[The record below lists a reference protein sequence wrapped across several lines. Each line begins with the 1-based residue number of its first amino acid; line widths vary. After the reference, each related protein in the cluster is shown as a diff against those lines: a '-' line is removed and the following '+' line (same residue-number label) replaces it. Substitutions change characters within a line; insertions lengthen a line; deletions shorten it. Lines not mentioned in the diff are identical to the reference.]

1 MSRVIGF
8 SLKLE
13 GSQKTVTELG
23 NINKALDNVSKQI
36 NTVKKV
42 DSGILRPLFEG
53 QAQFKKS
60 LEDTN
65 KVLIQQDKLLNN
77 LGKGKTVDKSAIDAL
92 LVTIKKLKKEIEQLK
107 VDLNNIKSPTINV
120 ASGTGFDELVSKAKS
135 VNKEIM
141 GFSSTFDQLSKGSGA
156 NFLSQISAIDTRLR
170 ALKKEIT
177 TAKGTGDTASLETL
191 LVEERALNISKKETI
206 QLLKQEEA
214 GFVSL
219 SNKIDPTSVIGMRNE
234 LSRLKKEFLLLS
246 EAERS
251 SEEGLK
257 KFAQINVLN
266 SKVSEIEQST
276 GDFRR
281 NVGNYKDAVAGLIPT
296 LERLQKEGVI
306 TQKALLDAFR
316 TENKTKVDQ
325 LTKEVN
331 ELSVAF
337 TKMSDAEKK
346 TANGIA
352 IFKQLEAKL
361 KELNSTAISTSTS
374 FGKFGQSALS
384 IGNVIT
390 GGLIGGGAVVAF
402 QAAFSGIRK
411 AVDISAELSDVEAD
425 VRKTTGLTIEQV
437 KQLEAAF
444 KNIDSRT
451 STTEL
456 LKISAVAG
464 QLGVTGVKG
473 IEDFTKALNVVSVA
487 LGDDLKGGVDE
498 ISRDLSRLSNV
509 LFGATTD
516 GTELSENIL
525 HIGNSLNVLAST
537 SAATG
542 ENIVDFASRIGRS
555 LVPLG
560 VTAEEV
566 LALSATF
573 DELSIRP
580 EQGATAINNLIK
592 DIGANSKDIAKTLQL
607 NEAELKKAFNTDPL
621 KAFDI
626 VLKRITELSGGDK
639 TVLLKYLKDIK
650 QTGQGVSDVFLAL
663 GKNSDIFDRNLG
675 NAEKSLKSTSSLF
688 NEFNLKNE
696 NLAGSLDKLS
706 KKLQD
711 IASNPGFIIFVD
723 RIITNLGAAASLIG
737 EVFGAVGGVF
747 ERLTANVVDSNN
759 KTESSF
765 LGITLNNLALSDSN
779 YIVGKSIGEL
789 ASFINKEKAA
799 IDGTIKSLQ
808 EENISKE
815 TKSKLIDELVSK
827 YPDLL
832 DKYDLEFAS
841 TERLGKIQIDLTN
854 SLQKQTLERIK
865 IKTKGLLEEKLI
877 NEQIL
882 FAEYELG
889 RGLTF
894 IQSGLADFFGN
905 KDKVLEE
912 SKKSS
917 LAKQAEIKQ
926 SILDLE
932 NTFARVAKN
941 NGLDKIFLE
950 ADSNIEKVNDRLRGL
965 INDTALALEDDK
977 LSDKIKAKILEISKA
992 ADQARQQ
999 LNSSNSLGEFDTA
1012 SGKQALEN
1020 KVTSTNKLIE
1030 KYRSLIDVKDKNSD
1044 QDSIE
1049 TDTLNR
1055 NSKLI
1060 DKASESLEA
1069 LRRRYEALLSDQI
1082 LNEFDKKSTK
1092 VLEDLQN
1099 KQKDIQAEL
1108 LKGGSKDRIA
1118 YLQGIA
1124 IEYEKIAAKEKDII
1138 ETERAKFIEDSRNE
1152 LIKLKNEVDQIIND
1166 GTKITIESEINT
1178 AQFDLGQTTRKI
1190 DIEYTTNLDQL
1201 KADLVSGKLTQEQ
1214 FAAEV
1219 VRIDKEKLD
1228 KQLEAAKNYKEITDR
1243 LYKALLDTQL
1253 LSLKIENDK
1262 INAGIIQAAQDKQHQ
1277 AALDRA
1283 DGKNNNNPIAEAIAI
1298 ESKKN
1303 ADLLDQ
1309 KAKYN
1314 AAANKYNEEYVTNT
1328 QESSD
1333 KIVDIQK
1340 TGYDKDAANAAAANQ
1355 KKLDDQKALYDAIK
1369 NQALEIAQQ
1378 IADTLFAIDQE
1389 RANKTYENNL
1399 SNLEKE
1405 KAARLKLV
1413 KGNTAEEERI
1423 NAEFDAKRKK
1433 IEKQK
1438 FEDDKKRAIN
1448 EAGINGALAIVKT
1461 FASYGFTPI
1470 GAALAA
1476 AQAILT
1482 AIQIAKIKSTSFAEG
1497 GFGHQKM
1504 FRKSGEGGYTGASQ
1518 APRDHT
1524 GKRPVGTAMYHEN
1537 EYTATEGQVNQNKD
1551 IFDIAEADRK
1561 RMQTGQASQL
1571 KKHLYAALIRHET
1584 TPNIFTRNRKI
1595 EAPVLYQPNYFQRA
1609 NQSSKVEMSEDSIKA
1624 MSKTIAA
1631 EVHASIATG
1640 THEGFTKA
1648 TEKIIQD
1655 QIRNTNLKKA
1665 I

>member
-1 MSRVIGF
+1 MTRVIGF

-23 NINKALDNVSKQI
+23 NINTALGNVSSQI
-36 NTVKKV
+36 KKINEGGV
-42 DSGILRPLFEG
+42 LKPLFED
-53 QAQFKKS
+53 QAQFKS
-60 LEDTN
+60 ALQENT
-65 KVLIQQDKLLNN
+65 KVLKSMDTLLTN
-77 LGKGKTVDKSAIDAL
+77 LGKGKNVDQSAIDAL
-92 LVTIKKLKKEIEQLK
+92 LVTIKKLKTEIEQLK

-120 ASGTGFDELVSKAKS
+120 ASGDGLDKLKERAKA
-135 VNKEIM
+135 VNHEIM
-141 GFSSTFDQLSKGSGA
+141 EIAPAFNALADGA
-156 NFLSQISAIDTRLR
+156 GLKLLNQIAAIDIK
-170 ALKKEIT
+170 LKQVKANI
-177 TAKGTGDTASLETL
+177 ASTKADSGPDQQGNLTL
-191 LVEERALNISKKETI
+191 LLAEEKALTNQKVELNKQVKDEISNFDKLGKE
-206 QLLKQEEA
+206 
-214 GFVSL
+214 
-219 SNKIDPTSVIGMRNE
+219 IDPTSIIGMRNE
-234 LSRLKKEFLLLS
+234 LKRLKNEFLLMGEERKKSQEGLEKFARINVVNAKLN
-246 EAERS
+246 EAEQ
-251 SEEGLK
+251 
-257 KFAQINVLN
+257 QI
-266 SKVSEIEQST
+266 
-276 GDFRR
+276 GDFIR
-281 NVGNYKDAVAGLIPT
+281 NVGNYRDAVSSLLPT
-296 LERLQKEGVI
+296 LEKLTREGKL
-306 TQKALLDAFR
+306 TGNGLADAFR
-316 TENKTKVDQ
+316 SEAFANVQKLEQEVTELAQAFDK
-325 LTKEVN
+325 LTKEEKEAEIGIQLFSKLTAKAN
-331 ELSVAF
+331 ELQGA
-337 TKMSDAEKK
+337 MSKVP
-346 TANGIA
+346 
-352 IFKQLEAKL
+352 
-361 KELNSTAISTSTS
+361 KETNRVKGSLISL
-374 FGKFGQSALS
+374 GDL
-384 IGNVIT
+384 IT
-390 GGLIGGGAVVAF
+390 GGLITGGLFALASSAKAFGAAAISEF
-402 QAAFSGIRK
+402 TQAETALSKIKAQLTATGNVSGKTAEQLKALATKIEINVGIDGDQVLNEVTSNLLKFVRVQGEVFERAQTN
-411 AVDISAELSDVEAD
+411 AVDLAQVMGGDLAGATNLLGKALDNPIKGISLLNKAGIGLSEATQKQIKDAVKANDLYKAQGIILTEVEGRVKGVSGAIQNSDLQNLRAATVAWNNFKETVGGVIISITNSFFKLGKEISDGTLFTPVGLKITKVALDDLTESIVKETSALDLSFKALKDDNLSRESKKVIMDDLESKYGTLVSAEE
-425 VRKTTGLTIEQV
+425 
-437 KQLEAAF
+437 LEGA
-444 KNIDSRT
+444 T
-451 STTEL
+451 LE
-456 LKISAVAG
+456 
-464 QLGVTGVKG
+464 
-473 IEDFTKALNVVSVA
+473 
-487 LGDDLKGGVDE
+487 
-498 ISRDLSRLSNV
+498 DLSRIQARLTEVS
-509 LFGATTD
+509 LQQIEQRIKATTREASLTEIANKKIELAFLKRNSTEKSSFFTKVQIALSGASGASVD
-516 GTELSENIL
+516 KEFELKAKEVQDQIDKLTVELSKSDEIL
-525 HIGNSLNVLAST
+525 NDAIPTIDTEKIKFSYKDAVLKIQT
-537 SAATG
+537 ILRVTG
-542 ENIVDFASRIGRS
+542 KALSDPN
-555 LVPLG
+555 L
-560 VTAEEV
+560 TAE
-566 LALSATF
+566 SKK
-573 DELSIRP
+573 ELK
-580 EQGATAINNLIK
+580 N
-592 DIGANSKDIAKTLQL
+592 LQL
-607 NEAELKKAFNTDPL
+607 TF
-621 KAFDI
+621 
-626 VLKRITELSGGDK
+626 SGFK
-639 TVLLKYLKDIK
+639 
-650 QTGQGVSDVFLAL
+650 
-663 GKNSDIFDRNLG
+663 
-675 NAEKSLKSTSSLF
+675 
-688 NEFNLKNE
+688 
-696 NLAGSLDKLS
+696 
-706 KKLQD
+706 
-711 IASNPGFIIFVD
+711 
-723 RIITNLGAAASLIG
+723 
-737 EVFGAVGGVF
+737 
-747 ERLTANVVDSNN
+747 VDSN
-759 KTESSF
+759 SSQDVINSIANQF
-765 LGITLNNLALSDSN
+765 NAASTAIKGLT
-779 YIVGKSIGEL
+779 GKSIGL
-789 ASFINKEKAA
+789 
-799 IDGTIKSLQ
+799 IDNLSD
-808 EENISKE
+808 E
-815 TKSKLIDELVSK
+815 TKK
-827 YPDLL
+827 
-832 DKYDLEFAS
+832 A
-841 TERLGKIQIDLTN
+841 GNAQA
-854 SLQKQTLERIK
+854 
-865 IKTKGLLEEKLI
+865 KLI
-877 NEQIL
+877 NEQTK
-882 FAEYELG
+882 
-889 RGLTF
+889 R
-894 IQSGLADFFGN
+894 LADLQNQIDGLRIDSIDNDF
-905 KDKVLEE
+905 DKKIADVAEKTDIEVQKIIASIKELEAIKIKTSDDNTEIEKLKEVKSLLEE
-912 SKKSS
+912 SRDKQITIIKADQVKAISEARTE
-917 LAKQAEIKQ
+917 LAK
-926 SILDLE
+926 
-932 NTFARVAKN
+932 
-941 NGLDKIFLE
+941 
-950 ADSNIEKVNDRLRGL
+950 
-965 INDTALALEDDK
+965 
-977 LSDKIKAKILEISKA
+977 
-992 ADQARQQ
+992 
-999 LNSSNSLGEFDTA
+999 
-1012 SGKQALEN
+1012 
-1020 KVTSTNKLIE
+1020 
-1030 KYRSLIDVKDKNSD
+1030 
-1044 QDSIE
+1044 
-1049 TDTLNR
+1049 
-1055 NSKLI
+1055 
-1060 DKASESLEA
+1060 
-1069 LRRRYEALLSDQI
+1069 
-1082 LNEFDKKSTK
+1082 
-1092 VLEDLQN
+1092 LQN
-1099 KQKDIQAEL
+1099 EIQ
-1108 LKGGSKDRIA
+1108 
-1118 YLQGIA
+1118 
-1124 IEYEKIAAKEKDII
+1124 
-1138 ETERAKFIEDSRNE
+1138 
-1152 LIKLKNEVDQIIND
+1152 QIIAD

>member
-1 MSRVIGF
+1 MTRVIGF

-23 NINKALDNVSKQI
+23 NINTALGNVSSQI
-36 NTVKKV
+36 KKINEGGV
-42 DSGILRPLFEG
+42 LKPLFED
-53 QAQFKKS
+53 QAQFKS
-60 LEDTN
+60 ALQENT
-65 KVLIQQDKLLNN
+65 KVLKSMDTLLTN
-77 LGKGKTVDKSAIDAL
+77 LGKGKNVDQSAIDAL
-92 LVTIKKLKKEIEQLK
+92 LVTIKKLKTEIEQLK

-120 ASGTGFDELVSKAKS
+120 ASGDGLDKLKERAKA
-135 VNKEIM
+135 VNHEIM
-141 GFSSTFDQLSKGSGA
+141 EIAPAFNALADGA
-156 NFLSQISAIDTRLR
+156 GLKLLNQIAAIDIK
-170 ALKKEIT
+170 LKQVKANI
-177 TAKGTGDTASLETL
+177 ASTKADSGPDQQGNLTL
-191 LVEERALNISKKETI
+191 LLAEEKALTNQKVELNKQVKDEISNFDKLGKE
-206 QLLKQEEA
+206 
-214 GFVSL
+214 
-219 SNKIDPTSVIGMRNE
+219 IDPTSIIGMRNE
-234 LSRLKKEFLLLS
+234 LKRLKNEFLLMGEERKKSQEGLEKFARINVVNAKLN
-246 EAERS
+246 EAEQ
-251 SEEGLK
+251 
-257 KFAQINVLN
+257 QI
-266 SKVSEIEQST
+266 
-276 GDFRR
+276 GDFIR
-281 NVGNYKDAVAGLIPT
+281 NVGNYRDAVSSLLPT
-296 LERLQKEGVI
+296 LEKLTREGKL
-306 TQKALLDAFR
+306 TGNGLADAFR
-316 TENKTKVDQ
+316 SEAFANVQKLEQEVTELAQAFDK
-325 LTKEVN
+325 LTKEEKEAEIGIQLFSKLTAKAN
-331 ELSVAF
+331 ELQGA
-337 TKMSDAEKK
+337 MSKVP
-346 TANGIA
+346 
-352 IFKQLEAKL
+352 
-361 KELNSTAISTSTS
+361 KETNRVKGSLISL
-374 FGKFGQSALS
+374 GDL
-384 IGNVIT
+384 IT
-390 GGLIGGGAVVAF
+390 GGLITGGLFALASSAKAFGAAAISEF
-402 QAAFSGIRK
+402 TQAETALSKIKAQLTATGNVSGKTAEQLKALATKIEINVGIDGDQVLNEVTSNLLKFVRVQGEVFERAQTN
-411 AVDISAELSDVEAD
+411 AVDLAQVMGGDLAGATNLLGKALDNPIKGISLLNKAGIGLSEATQKQIKDAVKANDLYKAQGIILTEVEGRVKGVSGAIQNSDLQNLRAATVAWNNFKETVGGVIISITNSFFKLGKEISDGTLFTPVGLKITKVALDDLTESIVKETSALDLSFKALKDDNLSRESKKVIMDDLESKYGTLVSAEE
-425 VRKTTGLTIEQV
+425 
-437 KQLEAAF
+437 LEGA
-444 KNIDSRT
+444 T
-451 STTEL
+451 LE
-456 LKISAVAG
+456 
-464 QLGVTGVKG
+464 
-473 IEDFTKALNVVSVA
+473 
-487 LGDDLKGGVDE
+487 
-498 ISRDLSRLSNV
+498 DLSRIQARLTEVS
-509 LFGATTD
+509 LQQIEQRIKATTREASLTEIANKKIELAFLKRNSTEKSSFFTKVQIALSGASGASVD
-516 GTELSENIL
+516 KEFELKAKEVQDQIDKLTVELSKSDEIL
-525 HIGNSLNVLAST
+525 NDAIPTIDTEKIKFSYKDAVLKIQT
-537 SAATG
+537 ILRVTG
-542 ENIVDFASRIGRS
+542 KALSDPN
-555 LVPLG
+555 L
-560 VTAEEV
+560 TAE
-566 LALSATF
+566 SKK
-573 DELSIRP
+573 ELK
-580 EQGATAINNLIK
+580 N
-592 DIGANSKDIAKTLQL
+592 LQL
-607 NEAELKKAFNTDPL
+607 TF
-621 KAFDI
+621 
-626 VLKRITELSGGDK
+626 SGFK
-639 TVLLKYLKDIK
+639 
-650 QTGQGVSDVFLAL
+650 
-663 GKNSDIFDRNLG
+663 
-675 NAEKSLKSTSSLF
+675 
-688 NEFNLKNE
+688 
-696 NLAGSLDKLS
+696 
-706 KKLQD
+706 
-711 IASNPGFIIFVD
+711 
-723 RIITNLGAAASLIG
+723 
-737 EVFGAVGGVF
+737 
-747 ERLTANVVDSNN
+747 VDSN
-759 KTESSF
+759 SSQDVINSIANQF
-765 LGITLNNLALSDSN
+765 NAASTAIKGLT
-779 YIVGKSIGEL
+779 GKSIGL
-789 ASFINKEKAA
+789 
-799 IDGTIKSLQ
+799 IDNLSD
-808 EENISKE
+808 E
-815 TKSKLIDELVSK
+815 TKK
-827 YPDLL
+827 
-832 DKYDLEFAS
+832 A
-841 TERLGKIQIDLTN
+841 GNAQA
-854 SLQKQTLERIK
+854 
-865 IKTKGLLEEKLI
+865 KLI
-877 NEQIL
+877 NEQTK
-882 FAEYELG
+882 
-889 RGLTF
+889 R
-894 IQSGLADFFGN
+894 LADLQNQIDGLRIDSIDNDF
-905 KDKVLEE
+905 DKKIADVAEKTDIEVQKIIASIKELEAIKIKTSDDNTEIEKLKEVKSLLEE
-912 SKKSS
+912 SRD
-917 LAKQAEIKQ
+917 KQIT
-926 SILDLE
+926 I
-932 NTFARVAKN
+932 
-941 NGLDKIFLE
+941 
-950 ADSNIEKVNDRLRGL
+950 
-965 INDTALALEDDK
+965 
-977 LSDKIKAKILEISKA
+977 IKADQVKAISE
-992 ADQARQQ
+992 ARTE
-999 LNSSNSLGEFDTA
+999 L
-1012 SGKQALEN
+1012 
-1020 KVTSTNKLIE
+1020 
-1030 KYRSLIDVKDKNSD
+1030 VK
-1044 QDSIE
+1044 
-1049 TDTLNR
+1049 
-1055 NSKLI
+1055 
-1060 DKASESLEA
+1060 
-1069 LRRRYEALLSDQI
+1069 
-1082 LNEFDKKSTK
+1082 
-1092 VLEDLQN
+1092 LQN
-1099 KQKDIQAEL
+1099 EIQ
-1108 LKGGSKDRIA
+1108 
-1118 YLQGIA
+1118 
-1124 IEYEKIAAKEKDII
+1124 
-1138 ETERAKFIEDSRNE
+1138 
-1152 LIKLKNEVDQIIND
+1152 QIIAD

-1333 KIVDIQK
+1333 KNVDIQK

>member
-1 MSRVIGF
+1 MTRVIGF

-23 NINKALDNVSKQI
+23 NINTALGNVSSQI
-36 NTVKKV
+36 KKINEGGV
-42 DSGILRPLFEG
+42 LKPLFED
-53 QAQFKKS
+53 QAQFKS
-60 LEDTN
+60 ALQENT
-65 KVLIQQDKLLNN
+65 KVLKSMDTLLTN
-77 LGKGKTVDKSAIDAL
+77 LGKGKNVDQSAIDAL
-92 LVTIKKLKKEIEQLK
+92 LVTIKKLKTEIEQLK

-120 ASGTGFDELVSKAKS
+120 ASGDGLDKLKERAKA
-135 VNKEIM
+135 VNHEIM
-141 GFSSTFDQLSKGSGA
+141 EIAPAFNALADGA
-156 NFLSQISAIDTRLR
+156 GLKLLNQIAAIDIK
-170 ALKKEIT
+170 LKQVKANI
-177 TAKGTGDTASLETL
+177 ASTKADSGPDQQGNLTL
-191 LVEERALNISKKETI
+191 LLAEEKALTNQKVELNKQVKDEISNFDKLGKE
-206 QLLKQEEA
+206 
-214 GFVSL
+214 
-219 SNKIDPTSVIGMRNE
+219 IDPTSIIGMRNE
-234 LSRLKKEFLLLS
+234 LKRLKNEFLLMGEERKKSQEGLEKFARINVVNAKLN
-246 EAERS
+246 EAEQ
-251 SEEGLK
+251 
-257 KFAQINVLN
+257 QI
-266 SKVSEIEQST
+266 
-276 GDFRR
+276 GDFIR
-281 NVGNYKDAVAGLIPT
+281 NVGNYRDAVSSLLPT
-296 LERLQKEGVI
+296 LEKLTREGKL
-306 TQKALLDAFR
+306 TGNGLADAFR
-316 TENKTKVDQ
+316 SEAFANVQKLEQEVTELAQAFDK
-325 LTKEVN
+325 LTKEEKEAEIGIQLFSKLTAKAN
-331 ELSVAF
+331 ELQGA
-337 TKMSDAEKK
+337 MSKVP
-346 TANGIA
+346 
-352 IFKQLEAKL
+352 
-361 KELNSTAISTSTS
+361 KETNRVKGSLISL
-374 FGKFGQSALS
+374 GDL
-384 IGNVIT
+384 IT
-390 GGLIGGGAVVAF
+390 GGLITGGLFALASSAKAFGAAAISEF
-402 QAAFSGIRK
+402 TQAETALSKIKAQLTATGNVSGKTAEQLKALATKIEINVGIDGDQVLNEVTSNLLKFVRVQGEVFERAQTN
-411 AVDISAELSDVEAD
+411 AVDLAQVMGGDLAGATNLLGKALDNPIKGISLLNKAGIGLSEATQKQIKDAVKANDLYKAQGIILTEVEGRVKGVSGAIQNSDLQNLRAATVAWNNFKETVGGVIISITNSFFKLGKEISDGTLFTPVGLKITKVALDDLTESIVKETSALDLSFKALKDDNLSRESKKVIMDDLESKYGTLVSAEE
-425 VRKTTGLTIEQV
+425 
-437 KQLEAAF
+437 LEGA
-444 KNIDSRT
+444 T
-451 STTEL
+451 LE
-456 LKISAVAG
+456 
-464 QLGVTGVKG
+464 
-473 IEDFTKALNVVSVA
+473 
-487 LGDDLKGGVDE
+487 
-498 ISRDLSRLSNV
+498 DLSRIQARLTEVS
-509 LFGATTD
+509 LQQIEQRIKATTREASLTEIANKKIELAFLKRNSTEKSSFFTKVQIALSGASGASVD
-516 GTELSENIL
+516 KEFELKAKEVQDQIDKLTVELSKSDEIL
-525 HIGNSLNVLAST
+525 NDAIPTIDTEKIKFSYKDAVLKIQT
-537 SAATG
+537 ILRVTG
-542 ENIVDFASRIGRS
+542 KALSDPN
-555 LVPLG
+555 L
-560 VTAEEV
+560 TAE
-566 LALSATF
+566 SKK
-573 DELSIRP
+573 ELK
-580 EQGATAINNLIK
+580 N
-592 DIGANSKDIAKTLQL
+592 LQL
-607 NEAELKKAFNTDPL
+607 TF
-621 KAFDI
+621 
-626 VLKRITELSGGDK
+626 SGFK
-639 TVLLKYLKDIK
+639 
-650 QTGQGVSDVFLAL
+650 
-663 GKNSDIFDRNLG
+663 
-675 NAEKSLKSTSSLF
+675 
-688 NEFNLKNE
+688 
-696 NLAGSLDKLS
+696 
-706 KKLQD
+706 
-711 IASNPGFIIFVD
+711 
-723 RIITNLGAAASLIG
+723 
-737 EVFGAVGGVF
+737 
-747 ERLTANVVDSNN
+747 VDSN
-759 KTESSF
+759 SSQDVINSIANQF
-765 LGITLNNLALSDSN
+765 NAASTAIKGLT
-779 YIVGKSIGEL
+779 GKSIGL
-789 ASFINKEKAA
+789 
-799 IDGTIKSLQ
+799 IDNLSD
-808 EENISKE
+808 E
-815 TKSKLIDELVSK
+815 TKK
-827 YPDLL
+827 
-832 DKYDLEFAS
+832 A
-841 TERLGKIQIDLTN
+841 GNAQA
-854 SLQKQTLERIK
+854 
-865 IKTKGLLEEKLI
+865 KLI
-877 NEQIL
+877 NEQTK
-882 FAEYELG
+882 
-889 RGLTF
+889 R
-894 IQSGLADFFGN
+894 LADLQN
-905 KDKVLEE
+905 QID
-912 SKKSS
+912 
-917 LAKQAEIKQ
+917 
-926 SILDLE
+926 
-932 NTFARVAKN
+932 
-941 NGLDKIFLE
+941 GLRI
-950 ADSNIEKVNDRLRGL
+950 
-965 INDTALALEDDK
+965 
-977 LSDKIKAKILEISKA
+977 
-992 ADQARQQ
+992 
-999 LNSSNSLGEFDTA
+999 
-1012 SGKQALEN
+1012 
-1020 KVTSTNKLIE
+1020 
-1030 KYRSLIDVKDKNSD
+1030 
-1044 QDSIE
+1044 DSI
-1049 TDTLNR
+1049 DN
-1055 NSKLI
+1055 
-1060 DKASESLEA
+1060 D
-1069 LRRRYEALLSDQI
+1069 
-1082 LNEFDKKSTK
+1082 FDKKIADVAEKTDIEVQKIIASIK
-1092 VLEDLQN
+1092 ELEAIKIKTSDDNTEIEKLKEVKSLLEASRDKQITIIKADQVKAISEARTELVKLQN
-1099 KQKDIQAEL
+1099 EIQ
-1108 LKGGSKDRIA
+1108 
-1118 YLQGIA
+1118 
-1124 IEYEKIAAKEKDII
+1124 
-1138 ETERAKFIEDSRNE
+1138 
-1152 LIKLKNEVDQIIND
+1152 QIIAD